1 MPRLCKRARNIG
13 QCTRN
18 TQLVH
23 DRRLNRTVE
32 EQSTDNVHLRDHV
45 ACTRANENSEQ
56 RNQRLRANTLRQRE
70 ACERATIAHR
80 ERNQRRIQDN
90 RALK

>member
-1 MPRLCKRARNIG
+1 M
-13 QCTRN
+13 
-18 TQLVH
+18 H

-32 EQSTDNVHLRDHV
+32 EQSRENLNVRDLI

-70 ACERATIAHR
+70 ARQRATNADR
-80 ERNQRRIQDN
+80 ERSNGECKIIEH
-90 RALK
+90 